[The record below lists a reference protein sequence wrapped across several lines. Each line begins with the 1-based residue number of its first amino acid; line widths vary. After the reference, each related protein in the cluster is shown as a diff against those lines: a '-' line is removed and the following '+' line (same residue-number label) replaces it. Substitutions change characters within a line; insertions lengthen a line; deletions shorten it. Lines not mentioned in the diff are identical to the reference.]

1 MTEITVSR
9 FVISYHLAEDMIS
22 IFEPPFKTLGFEGG
36 KFLERCKLAKP
47 GTSERYRAQDL
58 YLGARLVA
66 SGR

>member
-1 MTEITVSR
+1 MCMVR
-9 FVISYHLAEDMIS
+9 FVISYHLSEDMIS

-47 GTSERYRAQDL
+47 GTKERYRPQDL
-58 YLGARLVA
+58 FLGAQLVA